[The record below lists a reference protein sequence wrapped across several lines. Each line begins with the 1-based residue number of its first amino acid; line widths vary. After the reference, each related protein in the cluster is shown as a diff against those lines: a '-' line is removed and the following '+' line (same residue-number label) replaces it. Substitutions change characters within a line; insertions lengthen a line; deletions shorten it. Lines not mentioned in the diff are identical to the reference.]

1 MASMYEIAREAGVS
15 ASTAARALRGT
26 GYCSPESKE
35 KVLAAAKRLGYI
47 PSHAARSLKLKRTQK
62 ILFCIPDIYNP
73 FYFRMIKGVT
83 DVLEKYDYFPILCHT
98 RGKAELELK
107 ILRNLQ
113 EGYGDGMVF
122 VSFDFNERNIQAVNA
137 CGCPVVLTNHYQSPA
152 GEDKFDC
159 VYVDTYEGIRRA
171 CLHLIDS
178 GYRRIGYIG
187 GGLNQTGRE
196 RLAGFTRA
204 MHERGLTPHQSH
216 CKVGDFSMESGRR
229 NMLELLDDS
238 RPPEALVAANDLM
251 AIGALQVCKER
262 HMNIPDDM
270 AIIGMDN
277 SDLAA
282 ILGLSSIR
290 MQEEEIGRQAAT
302 MLMERILRKRQD
314 KRTIRLLPELVLRA
328 STGINVKNVTLLHP
342 SLNRCANCR

>member
-62 ILFCIPDIYNP
+62 ILFCIPDIY
-73 FYFRMIKGVT
+73 
-83 DVLEKYDYFPILCHT
+83 
-98 RGKAELELK
+98 
-107 ILRNLQ
+107 
-113 EGYGDGMVF
+113 
-122 VSFDFNERNIQAVNA
+122 
-137 CGCPVVLTNHYQSPA
+137 
-152 GEDKFDC
+152 
-159 VYVDTYEGIRRA
+159 
-171 CLHLIDS
+171 
-178 GYRRIGYIG
+178 
-187 GGLNQTGRE
+187 
-196 RLAGFTRA
+196 
-204 MHERGLTPHQSH
+204 
-216 CKVGDFSMESGRR
+216 
-229 NMLELLDDS
+229 
-238 RPPEALVAANDLM
+238 
-251 AIGALQVCKER
+251 KER
-262 HMNIPDDM
+262 RMNIPDDM

-328 STGINVKNVTLLHP
+328 STGINVKNVTLP
-342 SLNRCANCR
+342 NQS